1 MPHFEYDKD
10 YPFAAFITNLGKYN
24 EGELVGEWVRFPTT
38 AEDMKKVFE
47 RIGIGQKD
55 DFGNPYEEWFISDYD
70 YCLADPVTVEGTIEA
85 KTLAR
90 IIESFLDTLSE
101 ENRVIFMRR
110 YWFSDSYADIAKHTG
125 MTEKNVSVRLT
136 RTRKQLRE
144 YLIEKEVLV

>member
-1 MPHFEYDKD
+1 MRHRANTAMKRNGAYDV
-10 YPFAAFITNLGKYN
+10 AM
-24 EGELVGEWVRFPTT
+24 EELEH
-38 AEDMKKVFE
+38 
-47 RIGIGQKD
+47 
-55 DFGNPYEEWFISDYD
+55 
-70 YCLADPVTVEGTIEA
+70 CLADPVTVEGTVEA